1 MDDSGSGR
9 LDAARFGA
17 GRFGYDGTQPPPPPP
32 AFPDP
37 LAGLV
42 TGERY
47 ETKAVPPIVLPTPMP
62 VPQPGPAYV
71 PPTRRAHARGSGR
84 DAVRAPARHV
94 SGEPEAHAP
103 HVGLA
108 RDQPRQD
115 AVQQVPVPQTS
126 VPQASGQQWQGQPGP
141 GQEAPKKNKSGLI
154 GCLVV
159 LAALSGLLFN
169 VVREIIEAVV
179 DLVR

>member
-1 MDDSGSGR
+1 MDGLGKGR
-9 LDAARFGA
+9 SGA
-17 GRFGYDGTQPPPPPP
+17 GRFGVGRSGYDGTQPPPPPP
-32 AFPDP
+32 LFPDA

-47 ETKAVPPIVLPTPMP
+47 VTKAVPPVVPPAPPP
-62 VPQPGPAYV
+62 VPQPGSPDV
-71 PPTRRAHARGSGR
+71 PPTRRAPAHRP
-84 DAVRAPARHV
+84 VRAPSQQV
-94 SGEPEAHAP
+94 TGEPAAHVP
-103 HVGLA
+103 HAALA
-108 RDQPRQD
+108 RQQPKTAPTPHPEPIWRK
-115 AVQQVPVPQTS
+115 
-126 VPQASGQQWQGQPGP
+126 PGRVIVDN
-141 GQEAPKKNKSGLI
+141 EPKKGKGGLI

>member
-1 MDDSGSGR
+1 MDGSVPGRSGADRSG
-9 LDAARFGA
+9 AGQVGA

-32 AFPDP
+32 LFPDA

-47 ETKAVPPIVLPTPMP
+47 EAKAAPPVVPPPPMP

-71 PPTRRAHARGSGR
+71 PPARRASAREQAR
-84 DAVRAPARHV
+84 KPVRAPAQHV
-94 SGEPEAHAP
+94 SGQPAAHVP
-103 HVGLA
+103 HAQLA
-108 RDQPRQD
+108 SRQPQQD
-115 AVQQVPVPQTS
+115 AVR
-126 VPQASGQQWQGQPGP
+126 QG
-141 GQEAPKKNKSGLI
+141 PKKGKGGLI

-169 VVREIIEAVV
+169 VLREIIEAVV
-179 DLVR
+179 DLMR

>member
-1 MDDSGSGR
+1 
-9 LDAARFGA
+9 LGA
-17 GRFGYDGTQPPPPPP
+17 DRFGYDGTQPPPPPP
-32 AFPDP
+32 LFPDP

-47 ETKAVPPIVLPTPMP
+47 VAEAVPPVVPPTPAP
-62 VPQPGPAYV
+62 VPQPGPAHV
-71 PPTRRAHARGSGR
+71 PPNR
-84 DAVRAPARHV
+84 RAPARKPVRTPAQQV
-94 SGEPEAHAP
+94 SGQPAAHLPHAGPARHQPWQDVAGPSSEP
-103 HVGLA
+103 
-108 RDQPRQD
+108 
-115 AVQQVPVPQTS
+115 
-126 VPQASGQQWQGQPGP
+126 QG
-141 GQEAPKKNKSGLI
+141 PKKSKSGLI

>member
-1 MDDSGSGR
+1 MSSRRSGA
-9 LDAARFGA
+9 DRFGH
-17 GRFGYDGTQPPPPPP
+17 DGTQPPPPPP
-32 AFPDP
+32 LFPDP

-47 ETKAVPPIVLPTPMP
+47 VAEAVPPVVPPPPAP
-62 VPQPGPAYV
+62 VSQPGPAHV
-71 PPTRRAHARGSGR
+71 PPNRRAPARKP
-84 DAVRAPARHV
+84 VRAPAQQV
-94 SGEPEAHAP
+94 SGEPVAHLP
-103 HVGLA
+103 HAGLTPH
-108 RDQPRQD
+108 QPRQGV
-115 AVQQVPVPQTS
+115 AGPSSEPQ
-126 VPQASGQQWQGQPGP
+126 G
-141 GQEAPKKNKSGLI
+141 PKKSKGGLI